1 MSKLL
6 KIILSVLYLSAGFI
20 NNASSKECTCNCEK
34 DDSKWKCGKAI
45 PSQ

>member
-1 MSKLL
+1 MLIPTGVDL
-6 KIILSVLYLSAGFI
+6 QPVGLSLTFVAFI
-20 NNASSKECTCNCEK
+20 K